1 MKQIDNRDGI
11 TGWGYHD
18 SRLGKGFGGTRDQ
31 IILQVQQAYVGA
43 GLEFREEEIPALI
56 DNWMCEQGLAKNC
69 SERIEG
75 LGDVVAL
82 LLKPAVLAFD
92 ATFGTNV
99 RGCGGC
105 RSRQQKLNE
114 IVPL

>member
-1 MKQIDNRDGI
+1 MKKIDNYDGI
-11 TGWGYHD
+11 PGWGYMD
-18 SRLGKGFGGTRDQ
+18 AKLGKGFGGTRDQ

-43 GLEFREEEIPALI
+43 GIEFREHEIPALV

-82 LLKPAVLAFD
+82 LLKPAVTAFD
-92 ATFGTNV
+92 AAFGTNL

-105 RSRQQKLNE
+105 AGRQQKLNE
-114 IVPL
+114 IAPL